1 MERVASPLHHDT
13 EACKHPAKTDTQT
26 TCMHTLNSSDNIQEK
41 EDGRHKI
48 REETMH
54 NIKRKTM
61 AVISVMGL
69 ITTKFD
75 ATA

>member
-1 MERVASPLHHDT
+1 MERVATPLHHDT
-13 EACKHPAKTDTQT
+13 EVCKHPAKTDTQT
-26 TCMHTLNSSDNIQEK
+26 TCMRSMNSSDNIQKE

-48 REETMH
+48 REETKN

-61 AVISVMGL
+61 AGISVMGL
-69 ITTKFD
+69 ITAKFD